1 MILRFF
7 FKLKKKTM
15 DGITNELPYKGLRM
29 INQMPYINTHCKIGN
44 GYKFVTENNIVE
56 FVYNQV
62 EYYSI
67 NNRDIRDFKNI
78 YEVKYILV
86 EQGVID
92 MIVYAIIGIEIQPI
106 ILIEFL
112 ENMVLMQIGQKEIEM
127 VKEIKTYE
135 IPKIDEIIITSRE
148 MKEDIK
154 YELQNSKRNEEYQKI
169 LGNYL
174 DDIKNSK
181 GEPWLMLKQFFKDL
195 GNDIGDLNGI
205 DFLVN
210 DFIKIN
216 IRHNGNYTIVYNE
229 NVIPH
234 KEVKLVE
241 GYIKKTLKG
250 LDLIL
255 LGTFKTRI
263 IISFEV
269 NLRKSN
275 TELYAS
281 FIIENSDLG
290 KGKITNISKIEN
302 PIKRN
307 IYKEKTFL
315 YGNND
320 IKDVY

>member
-1 MILRFF
+1 
-7 FKLKKKTM
+7 
-15 DGITNELPYKGLRM
+15 
-29 INQMPYINTHCKIGN
+29 
-44 GYKFVTENNIVE
+44 
-56 FVYNQV
+56 
-62 EYYSI
+62 
-67 NNRDIRDFKNI
+67 
-78 YEVKYILV
+78 
-86 EQGVID
+86 
-92 MIVYAIIGIEIQPI
+92 
-106 ILIEFL
+106 
-112 ENMVLMQIGQKEIEM
+112 
-127 VKEIKTYE
+127 
-135 IPKIDEIIITSRE
+135 